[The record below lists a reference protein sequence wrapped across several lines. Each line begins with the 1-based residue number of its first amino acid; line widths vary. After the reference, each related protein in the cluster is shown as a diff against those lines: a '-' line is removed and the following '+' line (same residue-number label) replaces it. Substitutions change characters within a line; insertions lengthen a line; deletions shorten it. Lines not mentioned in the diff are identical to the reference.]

1 MDDDDVIDLFNKPN
15 NEFNILDEIHSN
27 INYCM

>member
-15 NEFNILDEIHSN
+15 NEFNILDEIHN
-27 INYCM
+27 NLNYCM